1 METAADPQLVLGRF
15 TRLMNE
21 LLRGQIARNTFEPWE
36 VELLVDIE
44 GCGLTPKRFKH
55 VLRRYQKAIERQLD
69 YGVVPP
75 LKLSEYL
82 KRNLPECG

>member
-1 METAADPQLVLGRF
+1 METAADPQLVLSRF

-21 LLRGQIARNTFEPWE
+21 LQRGQITRNTFEPWE
-36 VELLVDIE
+36 VELLLDI
-44 GCGLTPKRFKH
+44 GACGLKPKRLRS
-55 VLRRYQKAIERQLD
+55 VLRGYRKAAERRLD

-82 KRNLPECG
+82 KQNLRASG